1 MLGMNS
7 GAELVAWLHILS
19 LVSIQL
25 LFQSPQLLVYAYN
38 VRLKILM
45 FVKKREKSTLIHLYI
60 RWTFKQGGGGG
71 AYIRNNIFVSK
82 SMGLYP
88 GGLKTGGA
96 LTWDFTVI
104 T

>member
-60 RWTFKQGGGGG
+60 RWTFKQGGGEPISGIISSLASRW
-71 AYIRNNIFVSK
+71 AYIR
-82 SMGLYP
+82 G
-88 GGLKTGGA
+88 GGL
-96 LTWDFTVI
+96 
-104 T
+104 